1 MSGDYFF
8 SLIFVKKRIILEKG
22 LVIKSTGS
30 WFTVR
35 KQDGLVINCKIK
47 GSFRIRGIRTTNPV
61 AVGDHVSLIVDGNHG
76 VIREIDPRKNYI
88 IRKSPNL
95 SKETQIIAA
104 NIDQVLL
111 VVTIVLP
118 KLSTEFIDRFLVTA
132 EAYRIPSILIF
143 NKTDLYDEQKMKE
156 LQMIKSV
163 YEEAGYKTIKISA
176 EKGTNLEKIKDLMK
190 GKISLIAGQ
199 SGVGKS
205 TILNAIDS
213 NLNIRVENISKSH
226 KTGKHTT
233 TYAEM
238 HFLDFG
244 GSVIDTPG
252 IKGFGLVDFKKE
264 EIYHFFPE
272 IFKASKDCEYN
283 NCCHTHEANC
293 AVKNSLEKGLIS
305 ETRYRNYLRILED
318 KGKKYRS

>member
-1 MSGDYFF
+1 
-8 SLIFVKKRIILEKG
+8 LETG

-47 GSFRIRGIRTTNPV
+47 GSFRTRGIRNTNPV
-61 AVGDHVSLIVDGNHG
+61 AVGDHVNLIIDGAHG
-76 VIREIDPRKNYI
+76 IITEIDTRKNYI
-88 IRKSPNL
+88 IRKSSNL

-104 NIDQVLL
+104 NIDQALL
-111 VVTIVLP
+111 VATLVFP

-132 EAYRIPSILIF
+132 EAYRIPSIIIF
-143 NKTDLYDEQKMKE
+143 NKTDLYDEQKMEE
-156 LQMIKSV
+156 LRMIKSV
-163 YEEAGYKTIKISA
+163 YEGAGYKTITTSA
-176 EKGTNLEKIKDLMK
+176 VERTNLEKIKDLMK
-190 GKISLIAGQ
+190 SKISLIAGQ

-213 NLNIRVENISKSH
+213 NLNLRTENISRSH

-252 IKGFGLVDFKKE
+252 IKGFGLVDFEKE
-264 EIYHFFPE
+264 EIYHYFPE
-272 IFKASKDCEYN
+272 IFKASKNCEYN
-283 NCCHTHEANC
+283 NCSHTHETNC

-318 KGKKYRS
+318 KGKKYRG

>member
-1 MSGDYFF
+1 M
-8 SLIFVKKRIILEKG
+8 EKG

-35 KQDGLVINCKIK
+35 KKDGLVINCKIK
-47 GSFRIRGIRTTNPV
+47 GSFRTRGIRNTNPV
-61 AVGDHVSLIVDGNHG
+61 AVGDHVNLIIDGDHG
-76 VIREIDPRKNYI
+76 VIQEIDPRKNYI

-104 NIDQVLL
+104 NIDQALL
-111 VVTIVLP
+111 VVTLVFP

-143 NKTDLYDEQKMKE
+143 NKTDLYDERKMKE

-163 YEEAGYKTIKISA
+163 YEGVGYKTIKISA
-176 EKGTNLEKIKDLMK
+176 VERTNLEKIKDLMK
-190 GKISLIAGQ
+190 SKISLIAGQ

-205 TILNAIDS
+205 TILNAIDP
-213 NLNIRVENISKSH
+213 NLNLRTENISKSH

-238 HFLDFG
+238 HFLGFG

-252 IKGFGLVDFKKE
+252 IKGFGLVDFEKE

-272 IFKASKDCEYN
+272 IFKVSKDCEYN
-283 NCCHTHEANC
+283 NCSHTHETNC

-318 KGKKYRS
+318 KGNKYRS

>member
-1 MSGDYFF
+1 M
-8 SLIFVKKRIILEKG
+8 ETG

-35 KQDGLVINCKIK
+35 KQDGLVINCKIR
-47 GSFRIRGIRTTNPV
+47 GSFRTRGIRNTNPV

-156 LQMIKSV
+156 LQMIKFV

-213 NLNIRVENISKSH
+213 NLNLRVENISKSH

-252 IKGFGLVDFKKE
+252 IKGFGLVDFEKE

-283 NCCHTHEANC
+283 NCRHTHEANC

>member
-1 MSGDYFF
+1 
-8 SLIFVKKRIILEKG
+8 LETG

-47 GSFRIRGIRTTNPV
+47 GSFRTRGILNTNPV
-61 AVGDHVSLIVDGNHG
+61 AVGDHVNLIIDGAHG
-76 VIREIDPRKNYI
+76 IITEIDTRNNYI
-88 IRKSPNL
+88 IRKSSNL

-104 NIDQVLL
+104 NIDQALL
-111 VVTIVLP
+111 VATLVFP

-132 EAYRIPSILIF
+132 EAYRIPSIIIF
-143 NKTDLYDEQKMKE
+143 NKTDLYDEQKMEE
-156 LQMIKSV
+156 LRMIKSV
-163 YEEAGYKTIKISA
+163 YEGAGYKTITTSA
-176 EKGTNLEKIKDLMK
+176 VERTNIEKIKDLMK
-190 GKISLIAGQ
+190 SKISLIAGQ

-213 NLNIRVENISKSH
+213 NLNLRTENISRSH

-252 IKGFGLVDFKKE
+252 IKGFGLVDFEKE
-264 EIYHFFPE
+264 EIYHYFPE
-272 IFKASKDCEYN
+272 IFKASKNCEYN
-283 NCCHTHEANC
+283 NCSHTHETNC

-318 KGKKYRS
+318 KGKKYRG

>member
-1 MSGDYFF
+1 METGF
-8 SLIFVKKRIILEKG
+8 
-22 LVIKSTGS
+22 VIKSTGS

-47 GSFRIRGIRTTNPV
+47 GSFRTRGIRNTNPV
-61 AVGDHVSLIVDGNHG
+61 AVGDHVNLIIDGAHG
-76 VIREIDPRKNYI
+76 IITEIDTRKNYI
-88 IRKSPNL
+88 IRKSSNL

-104 NIDQVLL
+104 NIDQALL
-111 VVTIVLP
+111 VATLVFP

-132 EAYRIPSILIF
+132 EAYRIPSIIIF
-143 NKTDLYDEQKMKE
+143 NKTDLYDEQKMEE
-156 LQMIKSV
+156 LRMIKSV
-163 YEEAGYKTIKISA
+163 YEGAGYKTITTSA
-176 EKGTNLEKIKDLMK
+176 VERTNLEKIKDLMK
-190 GKISLIAGQ
+190 SKISLIAGQ

-213 NLNIRVENISKSH
+213 NLNLRTENVSRSH

-252 IKGFGLVDFKKE
+252 IKGFGLVDFEKE
-264 EIYHFFPE
+264 EIYHYFPE
-272 IFKASKDCEYN
+272 IFKASKNCEYN
-283 NCCHTHEANC
+283 NCSHTHEMNC
-293 AVKNSLEKGLIS
+293 AVKNSLENGIIS
-305 ETRYRNYLRILED
+305 ETRYRNY
-318 KGKKYRS
+318 YF

>member
-1 MSGDYFF
+1 M
-8 SLIFVKKRIILEKG
+8 EKG

-47 GSFRIRGIRTTNPV
+47 GSFRIRGIRNTNPV
-61 AVGDHVSLIVDGNHG
+61 AVGDHVSLIVDGSHG

-104 NIDQVLL
+104 NIDQALL
-111 VVTIVLP
+111 VITLVFP

-163 YEEAGYKTIKISA
+163 YEGAGYKTVKISA
-176 EKGTNLEKIKDLMK
+176 VERTNLEKIKDLMK
-190 GKISLIAGQ
+190 NKISLIAGQ

-213 NLNIRVENISKSH
+213 KLNIRTENISKSH

-238 HFLDFG
+238 HFLSFG

-252 IKGFGLVDFKKE
+252 IKGFGLVDFEKE

-272 IFKASKDCEYN
+272 IFKASKDCEYH
-283 NCCHTHEANC
+283 NCSHTHEINC
-293 AVKNSLEKGLIS
+293 AVKNSVEKGVIS

>member
-1 MSGDYFF
+1 M
-8 SLIFVKKRIILEKG
+8 ETG

-47 GSFRIRGIRTTNPV
+47 GSFRTRGIRNTNPV
-61 AVGDHVSLIVDGNHG
+61 AVGDHVNLIIDGDYG
-76 VIREIDPRKNYI
+76 VIREIYPRKNYI

-104 NIDQVLL
+104 NIDQALL
-111 VVTIVLP
+111 VITLIFP

-163 YEEAGYKTIKISA
+163 YEGVGYKTIKISA
-176 EKGTNLEKIKDLMK
+176 VERTNLEKIKELMK
-190 GKISLIAGQ
+190 DKISLIAGQ

-205 TILNAIDS
+205 TILNAIDP
-213 NLNIRVENISKSH
+213 NLNLRTENISKSH

-238 HFLDFG
+238 HFLGFG

-252 IKGFGLVDFKKE
+252 IKGFGLVDFEKE

-272 IFKASKDCEYN
+272 IFKVSKDCEYN
-283 NCCHTHEANC
+283 NCSHTHEINC

>member
-1 MSGDYFF
+1 
-8 SLIFVKKRIILEKG
+8 LETG

-47 GSFRIRGIRTTNPV
+47 GSFRTRGIRNTNPV
-61 AVGDHVSLIVDGNHG
+61 AVGDHVNLMIDGDHG
-76 VIREIDPRKNYI
+76 IIQEIAPRKNYI

-104 NIDQVLL
+104 NIDQALL
-111 VVTIVLP
+111 VVTFVFP

-143 NKTDLYDEQKMKE
+143 NKTDLYGEQKMEE
-156 LQMIKSV
+156 LRMIKSV

-176 EKGTNLEKIKDLMK
+176 VERINLEKIKDLMK

-205 TILNAIDS
+205 TILNAIDP
-213 NLNIRVENISKSH
+213 NLNLRTENISRSH

-233 TYAEM
+233 TFAEM
-238 HFLDFG
+238 HFLGFG

-252 IKGFGLVDFKKE
+252 IKGFGLVDFEKE
-264 EIYHFFPE
+264 EIYHYFPE
-272 IFKASKDCEYN
+272 IFKASKNCEYN
-283 NCCHTHEANC
+283 NCSHTHEMNC
-293 AVKNSLEKGLIS
+293 AVKNSLENGIIS
-305 ETRYRNYLRILED
+305 ETRYRNYIRILED
-318 KGKKYRS
+318 KGKKYRG

>member
-1 MSGDYFF
+1 M
-8 SLIFVKKRIILEKG
+8 EKG

-30 WFTVR
+30 WFAVR

-47 GSFRIRGIRTTNPV
+47 GSFRTRGIRNTNPV
-61 AVGDHVSLIVDGNHG
+61 AVGDHVSLIVDGDHG
-76 VIREIDPRKNYI
+76 VIREIEPRKNYI

-104 NIDQVLL
+104 NIDQALL
-111 VVTIVLP
+111 VVTLVFP
-118 KLSTEFIDRFLVTA
+118 KLSTEFIDRFLVTS

-163 YEEAGYKTIKISA
+163 YERAGYKTIKISA
-176 EKGTNLEKIKDLMK
+176 VDRTNLEMIKKLMK
-190 GKISLIAGQ
+190 DKISLIAGQ

-205 TILNAIDS
+205 TILNAINS
-213 NLNIRVENISKSH
+213 NLNLRTEIISKSH

-233 TYAEM
+233 TFAEM

-252 IKGFGLVDFKKE
+252 IKGFGLVDFEKE
-264 EIYHFFPE
+264 EIYHYFPE
-272 IFKASKDCEYN
+272 IFKASKNCEYN
-283 NCCHTHEANC
+283 NCSHTHETNC
-293 AVKNSLEKGLIS
+293 AVKNFVEKGGIS

-318 KGKKYRS
+318 KGKKYRG

>member
-1 MSGDYFF
+1 LETG
-8 SLIFVKKRIILEKG
+8 LI
-22 LVIKSTGS
+22 IKSTGS
-30 WFTVR
+30 WFAVR

-47 GSFRIRGIRTTNPV
+47 GSFRTMGIRNTNPV
-61 AVGDHVSLIVDGNHG
+61 AVGDHVSLMVDGGHG
-76 VIREIDPRKNYI
+76 IIRKIEPRKNYI

-104 NIDQVLL
+104 NIDQALL
-111 VVTIVLP
+111 VVTLVFP

-143 NKTDLYDEQKMKE
+143 NKTDLYDEQKLKE
-156 LQMIKSV
+156 LEMIRSV

-176 EKGTNLEKIKDLMK
+176 TDRTNLEKIKNLMK
-190 GKISLIAGQ
+190 DKINLIAGQ

-213 NLNIRVENISKSH
+213 NLKLRTEKISKSH

-238 HFLDFG
+238 HFLGFG
-244 GSVIDTPG
+244 GSAIDTPG
-252 IKGFGLVDFKKE
+252 IKGFGLVDFEKE
-264 EIYHFFPE
+264 EIYHYFPE
-272 IFKASKDCEYN
+272 IFKASKNCEYN
-283 NCCHTHEANC
+283 NCSHTHETNC
-293 AVKNSLEKGLIS
+293 AVKKSVEKGEIS
-305 ETRYRNYLRILED
+305 KTRYRNYLRILED
-318 KGKKYRS
+318 KGEKYRG

>member
-1 MSGDYFF
+1 M
-8 SLIFVKKRIILEKG
+8 ETG

-47 GSFRIRGIRTTNPV
+47 GSFRTRGLRNTNPV
-61 AVGDHVSLIVDGNHG
+61 AVGDHVNLIIDGAHG
-76 VIREIDPRKNYI
+76 IITEIDTRKNYI
-88 IRKSPNL
+88 IRKSSNL

-104 NIDQVLL
+104 NIDQALL
-111 VVTIVLP
+111 VATLVFP

-132 EAYRIPSILIF
+132 EAYRIPSIIIF
-143 NKTDLYDEQKMKE
+143 NKTDLYDEQKMEE
-156 LQMIKSV
+156 LRMIKSV
-163 YEEAGYKTIKISA
+163 YEGAGYKTITTSA
-176 EKGTNLEKIKDLMK
+176 VERTNLEKIKDLMK
-190 GKISLIAGQ
+190 SKISLIAGQ

-213 NLNIRVENISKSH
+213 NLNLRTENVSRSH

-252 IKGFGLVDFKKE
+252 IKGFGLVDFEKE
-264 EIYHFFPE
+264 EIYHYFPE
-272 IFKASKDCEYN
+272 IFKASKNCEYN
-283 NCCHTHEANC
+283 NCSHTHETNC

-318 KGKKYRS
+318 KGKKYRG

>member
-1 MSGDYFF
+1 
-8 SLIFVKKRIILEKG
+8 LETG

-47 GSFRIRGIRTTNPV
+47 GSFRTRGIRNTNPV
-61 AVGDHVSLIVDGNHG
+61 AVGDHVNLMIDGNHG
-76 VIREIDPRKNYI
+76 IIQEIAPRKNYI

-104 NIDQVLL
+104 NIDQALL
-111 VVTIVLP
+111 VVTFVFP

-143 NKTDLYDEQKMKE
+143 NKTDLYGEQKMEE
-156 LQMIKSV
+156 LRMIKSV
-163 YEEAGYKTIKISA
+163 YEGAGYKTIKISA
-176 EKGTNLEKIKDLMK
+176 VERINLEKIKDLMK

-205 TILNAIDS
+205 TILNAIDP
-213 NLNIRVENISKSH
+213 NLNLRTENISRSH

-233 TYAEM
+233 TFAEM
-238 HFLDFG
+238 HFLGFG

-252 IKGFGLVDFKKE
+252 IKGFGLVDFEKE
-264 EIYHFFPE
+264 EIYHYFPE
-272 IFKASKDCEYN
+272 IFKASKNCEYN
-283 NCCHTHEANC
+283 NCSHTHEMNC
-293 AVKNSLEKGLIS
+293 AVKNSLENGIIS
-305 ETRYRNYLRILED
+305 ETRYRNYIRILED
-318 KGKKYRS
+318 KGKKYRG

>member
-1 MSGDYFF
+1 M
-8 SLIFVKKRIILEKG
+8 KKG

-30 WFTVR
+30 WFTVK

-47 GSFRIRGIRTTNPV
+47 GSFRIRGIRNTNPV
-61 AVGDHVSLIVDGNHG
+61 AVGDHVSLIVDGGHG
-76 VIREIDPRKNYI
+76 VIQEIEPRKNYI

-104 NIDQVLL
+104 NIDQALL
-111 VVTIVLP
+111 VITLVFP

-163 YEEAGYKTIKISA
+163 YERAGYKTIKISA
-176 EKGTNLEKIKDLMK
+176 VERINLEKIKDLMK
-190 GKISLIAGQ
+190 SKISLIAGQ

-213 NLNIRVENISKSH
+213 NLNIKTENISKSH

-233 TYAEM
+233 TFAEM
-238 HFLDFG
+238 HFLGFG

-252 IKGFGLVDFKKE
+252 IKGFGLVDFEKE

-272 IFKASKDCEYN
+272 IFKASKDCEYH
-283 NCCHTHEANC
+283 NCSHTHEINC
-293 AVKNSLEKGLIS
+293 AVKNSVEKGVIS

-318 KGKKYRS
+318 KGKKYRG

>member
-1 MSGDYFF
+1 
-8 SLIFVKKRIILEKG
+8 LETG

-47 GSFRIRGIRTTNPV
+47 GSFRTRGIRNTNPV
-61 AVGDHVSLIVDGNHG
+61 AVGDHVNLIIDGAHG
-76 VIREIDPRKNYI
+76 IITEIDTRKNYI
-88 IRKSPNL
+88 IRKSSNL

-104 NIDQVLL
+104 NIDQALL
-111 VVTIVLP
+111 VATLVFP

-132 EAYRIPSILIF
+132 EAYRIPSIIIF
-143 NKTDLYDEQKMKE
+143 NKTDLYDEQKMEE
-156 LQMIKSV
+156 LRMIKSV
-163 YEEAGYKTIKISA
+163 YEGAGYKTITTSA
-176 EKGTNLEKIKDLMK
+176 VERTNLEKIKDLMK
-190 GKISLIAGQ
+190 SKISLIAGQ

-213 NLNIRVENISKSH
+213 NLNLRTENVSRSH

-252 IKGFGLVDFKKE
+252 IKGFGLVDFEKE
-264 EIYHFFPE
+264 EIYHYFPE
-272 IFKASKDCEYN
+272 IFKASKNCEYN
-283 NCCHTHEANC
+283 NCSHTHETNC

-318 KGKKYRS
+318 KGKKYRG

>member
-1 MSGDYFF
+1 M
-8 SLIFVKKRIILEKG
+8 ETG

-47 GSFRIRGIRTTNPV
+47 GSFRTRGIRNTNPV
-61 AVGDHVSLIVDGNHG
+61 AVGDHVNLIIDGAHG
-76 VIREIDPRKNYI
+76 IITEIDTRKNYI
-88 IRKSPNL
+88 IRKSSNL

-104 NIDQVLL
+104 NIDQALL
-111 VVTIVLP
+111 VATLVFP

-132 EAYRIPSILIF
+132 EAYRIPSIIIF
-143 NKTDLYDEQKMKE
+143 NKTDLYDEQKMEE
-156 LQMIKSV
+156 LRMIKSV
-163 YEEAGYKTIKISA
+163 YEGAGYKTITTSA
-176 EKGTNLEKIKDLMK
+176 VERTNLEKIKDLMK
-190 GKISLIAGQ
+190 SKISLIAGQ

-213 NLNIRVENISKSH
+213 NLNLRTENISRSH

-252 IKGFGLVDFKKE
+252 IKGFGLVDFEKE
-264 EIYHFFPE
+264 EIYHYFPE
-272 IFKASKDCEYN
+272 IFKASKNCEYN
-283 NCCHTHEANC
+283 NCSHTHETNC

-318 KGKKYRS
+318 KGKKYRG

>member
-1 MSGDYFF
+1 M
-8 SLIFVKKRIILEKG
+8 ETG

-35 KQDGLVINCKIK
+35 MQDGLDIDCKIK
-47 GSFRIRGIRTTNPV
+47 GTFRTKGIRNTNPV
-61 AVGDHVSLIVDGNHG
+61 AVGDHVKIIVEKDYGI
-76 VIREIDPRKNYI
+76 IREIVPRKNYI

-95 SKETQIIAA
+95 SKETQIIAS
-104 NIDQVLL
+104 NIDQALL
-111 VVTIVLP
+111 VITLVLP
-118 KLSTEFIDRFLVTA
+118 KLSTEFIDRFLITS
-132 EAYRIPSILIF
+132 EAYEIPSVLVF
-143 NKTDLYDEQKMKE
+143 NKTDLYNERKMNE
-156 LQMIKSV
+156 LQMVTSV
-163 YEEAGYKTIKISA
+163 YERIGYKTICISA
-176 EKGTNLEKIKDLMK
+176 EEGTNLEKIKELMK
-190 GKISLIAGQ
+190 DKISLIAGQ

-205 TILNAIDS
+205 SILNSVDPDL
-213 NLNIRVENISKSH
+213 NLRTENISKSH

-233 TYAEM
+233 TFAEM

-252 IKGFGLVDFKKE
+252 IKGFGLVDFDKE

-272 IFKASKDCEYN
+272 IFKASKNCEFN
-283 NCCHTHEANC
+283 NCNHTHETNC
-293 AVKNSLEKGLIS
+293 AVKESVKKGMIS

>member
-1 MSGDYFF
+1 MSGYYFF

-47 GSFRIRGIRTTNPV
+47 GSFRTRGIRNTNPV

-252 IKGFGLVDFKKE
+252 IKGFGLVDFEKE
-264 EIYHFFPE
+264 EIYHYFPE
-272 IFKASKDCEYN
+272 IFKASKNCEYN
-283 NCCHTHEANC
+283 NCNHTHETNC